1 MQHPDRRRFLELSA
15 AGIGGAALAGGL
27 PSLAY
32 AADASPFKPEKGATL
47 QLLRWTAFVPSDQ
60 AIWDENTKKFTA
72 ATGVPVQIQSLS
84 WNDMGPKG
92 ALAAQVGSG
101 PDIIMGWNDDPF
113 VYPDKLVDMTDLVEN
128 MGRAHGGWYDN
139 ARSYCYDQDVK
150 RWVSLP
156 IGCTGNALNY
166 RKSWVKEAGFNEFPK
181 DLDGLLKLARALKKN
196 GHPPGFSLGHAVGD
210 ANSWTHW
217 ILWAFGGKQ
226 ANPDNS
232 IAINSS
238 ETVNALDWARQFSET
253 FIDGVA
259 GWDDSGNNKAF
270 AGGRIGLTMNGISI
284 WYNGKKDTPEIFPD
298 FANVTP
304 PMGPVKT
311 HKISNNFTSAFI
323 FKYSKYPNAAKEYLR
338 FMLDK
343 PQADRWVTEMKGY
356 VTPALKAYAELPIWT
371 SDPNITPYRDA
382 LASAKYDGYNGK
394 PGKAAAQAL
403 DEFVIVDMF
412 ADVCVNKMSARDAAK
427 KAEGKLQTIYKR
439 A

>member
-1 MQHPDRRRFLELSA
+1 
-15 AGIGGAALAGGL
+15 
-27 PSLAY
+27 
-32 AADASPFKPEKGATL
+32 
-47 QLLRWTAFVPSDQ
+47 
-60 AIWDENTKKFTA
+60 
-72 ATGVPVQIQSLS
+72 
-84 WNDMGPKG
+84 
-92 ALAAQVGSG
+92 
-101 PDIIMGWNDDPF
+101 MGWNDDPF
-113 VYPDKLVDMTDLVEN
+113 VYPDKLVDMTDVVEN
-128 MGRAHGGWYDN
+128 LGRAHGGWYDN

-156 IGCTGNALNY
+156 VGCTGNALNY

-181 DLDGLLKLARALKKN
+181 DLDGMLKLARVLKKN
-196 GHPPGFSLGHAVGD
+196 GHPPGFALGHAVGD

-232 IAINSS
+232 IAINSG
-238 ETVNALDWARQFSET
+238 ETVNALEYARQLSET

-311 HKISNNFTSAFI
+311 HTISNNFTSAFI